1 MQGFQMIFRVMVFT
15 LLFSINAYAKPIHH
29 QTPQQEKSNPSQ
41 TSTQA
46 TEDDLSKQ
54 LTSHGWQI
62 TQISKQSSFSFDAD
76 HWIFNFANDGK
87 YKAFGTCNFLSGS
100 FKTDNGGGFR
110 ISNLGGSN
118 NHCNDAKDEETMIF
132 NLLLL
137 ADGFEINGDAL
148 LLKSNG
154 QPLINLKRSDQEV
167 SKIVAHRIQSGDK
180 TNKSHSKTG
189 RKVEQSK
196 AGKSKLNSPSKNHK
210 TPQAKT
216 AKNKS
221 SAKHQVKKKV

>member
-1 MQGFQMIFRVMVFT
+1 MIFRIMLFT
-15 LLFSINAYAKPIHH
+15 LLFSINAYAKPIHY
-29 QTPQQEKSNPSQ
+29 QTTQQEKSNPLQ
-41 TSTQA
+41 TSIRA

-180 TNKSHSKTG
+180 TNKSHSKKG

-196 AGKSKLNSPSKNHK
+196 VGKPKLNSPSKNHK